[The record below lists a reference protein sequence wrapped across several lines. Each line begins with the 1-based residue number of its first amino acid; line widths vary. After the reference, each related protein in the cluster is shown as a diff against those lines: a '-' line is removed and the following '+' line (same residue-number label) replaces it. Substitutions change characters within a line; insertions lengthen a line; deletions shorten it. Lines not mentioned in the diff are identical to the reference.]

1 MRNWKNSICLS
12 GIRVRV
18 PEGAMRNWNR
28 KTKMSI
34 RILGTGSALPERA
47 VTNEEITE
55 LVDTS
60 DEWIRER
67 TGIAGRHISTGETVA
82 SLASRACVLALENAR
97 KSADEVELILVA
109 TCSPE
114 NVAPCAACQVQK
126 EIGAGNAAAFDLNA
140 ACAGFLFALHTAWA
154 YVESGIYRNALIA
167 GSEVLSKIV
176 DWEDRGTCILF
187 GDGAGAVYVEKC
199 GDGGILGFVQHSDGN
214 KGDVLSCVGR
224 TLENPF
230 FRRISEKNYLKM
242 DGREIFSFAVRQI
255 PKTIEEALEKA
266 GIAVGDVE
274 LFVLHQANRRIIEGI
289 SKRLGADE
297 VHFPTN
303 LERVGNTSSASIPL
317 LLDELNRK
325 GELKPGMR
333 LVLSGF
339 GAGLTCGAC
348 VLEW

>member
-1 MRNWKNSICLS
+1 
-12 GIRVRV
+12 
-18 PEGAMRNWNR
+18 
-28 KTKMSI
+28 MSI
-34 RILGTGSALPERA
+34 RILGTGSALPHRA
-47 VTNEEITE
+47 VTNEEITK
-55 LVDTS
+55 LVETS

-67 TGIAGRHISTGETVA
+67 TGIVGRHVSTGETVA
-82 SLASRACVLALENAR
+82 FLAAAACDSALKNAQ
-97 KSADEVELILVA
+97 KSPDQVELLLVA

-114 NVAPCAACQVQK
+114 DVAPCAACRVQK

-154 YVESGIYRNALIA
+154 YVESGIYRNALVA
-167 GSEVLSKIV
+167 GSEVLSKLV

-199 GDGGILGFVQHSDGN
+199 EEGGILGFVQHSDG
-214 KGDVLSCVGR
+214 KRGEVLSGVCR
-224 TLENPF
+224 PLENPWF
-230 FRRISEKNYLKM
+230 HPDTAKNYLNM

-255 PKTIEEALEKA
+255 PKTIGEALGKA
-266 GIAVGDVE
+266 GIALGDVD
-274 LFVLHQANRRIIEGI
+274 LFLLHQANRRIIEGI
-289 SKRLGADE
+289 SKRLGVDMA
-297 VHFPTN
+297 HFPMN

-317 LLDELNRK
+317 LLDEMNRK

-348 VLEW
+348 VLKW